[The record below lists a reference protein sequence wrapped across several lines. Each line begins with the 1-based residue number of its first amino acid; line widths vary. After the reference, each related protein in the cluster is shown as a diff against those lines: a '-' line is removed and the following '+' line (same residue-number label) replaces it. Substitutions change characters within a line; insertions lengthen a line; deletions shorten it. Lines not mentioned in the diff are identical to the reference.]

1 MNISVGHVFGREDC
15 EVAVIGAG
23 PYGLAAAA
31 HLRAAGIETRIFG
44 EAFSFWRDNMPKGM
58 RLRSPWN
65 ASHICDPQQQYS
77 LDAYC
82 RALGIGKPAQLPRE
96 LFLDYGAWFKD
107 HVAPDLDSRR
117 VLRVEAAED
126 GFRLVLADGYSAF
139 ARRVIVATGLLG
151 QEYRPDQFHGLPRS
165 LVSHSCEHSDF
176 GLLRGRRVAV
186 IGRGQSACESAAL
199 LHESGAQVE
208 IVCQG
213 QVDWIGDT
221 NKRSALRK
229 KLRALLGNL
238 LIPPSQVGPF
248 PLSWLIEAPGLVR
261 RLPDELRDD
270 TTERC
275 LHATAADW
283 LRPRLADVP
292 VHDMGSMFGVRR
304 EGERIALTIDGTTSL
319 FDHVVLGTGY
329 RPDLGK
335 VGPVAALAPRIRT
348 RAGYPVLSGDFESSV
363 PGLHFIGANAVGSF
377 GPLLRFIAGSGYAAR
392 RVTGCARRNRGDLS
406 RRLPAHAIEHRGDW
420 NNP

>member
-1 MNISVGHVFGREDC
+1 MNISIGHTIGRKDC
-15 EVAVIGAG
+15 EVAVLGAG

-31 HLRAAGIETRIFG
+31 HLRAANIETRIFG
-44 EAFSFWRDNMPKGM
+44 DAFSFWRDNMPKGM

-65 ASHICDPQQQYS
+65 ASHISDPQQRYS

-82 RALGIGKPAQLPRE
+82 RDLGIDKPAQLPRE

-107 HVAPDLDSRR
+107 HVVPDLDTRR
-117 VLRVEAAED
+117 VLRIDADED
-126 GFRLVLADGYSAF
+126 GFRLLLSDGDTAF
-139 ARRVIVATGLLG
+139 SRRVIVATGLLG
-151 QEYRPDQFHGLPRS
+151 QEYRPDQFRGLPRS

-176 GLLRGRRVAV
+176 APLRGRRVAV

-199 LHESGAQVE
+199 LHEIGAEVE
-208 IVCQG
+208 IVCHG
-213 QVDWIGDT
+213 QIDWIGDS

-229 KLRALLGNL
+229 QVRAVLGNL

-261 RLPDELRDD
+261 HLPEQSRDD
-270 TTERC
+270 ITERC

-292 VHDMGSMFGVRR
+292 VRDMGEMFGVRR
-304 EGERIALTIDGTTSL
+304 DGDRIALTIDGAASH

-329 RPDLGK
+329 RPDIGNI
-335 VGPVAALAPRIRT
+335 GPVAALASRIRT
-348 RAGYPVLSGDFESSV
+348 RAGYPVLSGNFESSV

-377 GPLLRFIAGSGYAAR
+377 GPLLRFVAGSGFAAR
-392 RVTGCARRNRGDLS
+392 RIAACARRNRRDLS
-406 RRLPAHAIEHRGDW
+406 RVTPVQAAEHGSGW
-420 NNP
+420 NNT